1 MTFLN
6 LLKNG
11 MWLERLENPSR
22 MKRVCGV
29 PMANIIRFLIKK
41 VPLRDQED
49 DIVRWYGTGYDI
61 EDRKHTEDA
70 LRLVLDTTPALIHT
84 GRPDGYLDYFNR
96 RWLEYTGFSL
106 ADVCG
111 WRWTHWIHPEDVEG
125 ILLKWRAALAS
136 GEPFLY
142 EARVRRADGEYRWML
157 QRKIALRDE
166 HGKIVKWYGSSIDI
180 EERKRAEE
188 KIRLQEMELRQ
199 VLDLPP
205 QHVAVLGAD
214 GSRIY
219 LNQAGLDYFGLTLD
233 EWRPDELP
241 PAAGWLI
248 NGFPLKMVHPDDRE
262 RVMSEVK
269 SKLSSGLPHELEARV
284 LGKDGKYR
292 WFLSRVNPL
301 RDGQG
306 RITRWYSCST
316 DIEDRKQAEERL
328 QRENVALR
336 EEIDKASMFEEIVG
350 TSPVMQTV
358 LSRVSKVAPADSTV
372 LVTGETGTG
381 KELVVCHSQAL
392 LTRIRECEL
401 RCHSPRLDRLRIVWP

>member
-1 MTFLN
+1 
-6 LLKNG
+6 
-11 MWLERLENPSR
+11 
-22 MKRVCGV
+22 
-29 PMANIIRFLIKK
+29 
-41 VPLRDQED
+41 
-49 DIVRWYGTGYDI
+49 
-61 EDRKHTEDA
+61 
-70 LRLVLDTTPALIHT
+70 
-84 GRPDGYLDYFNR
+84 
-96 RWLEYTGFSL
+96 
-106 ADVCG
+106 
-111 WRWTHWIHPEDVEG
+111 VEG